1 MNLPFVVTS
10 GEPAGIGPDICLSIA
25 TRTDNSDFVIF
36 GNIDLLNKRAEMLDL
51 DLSLIEYHPTKE
63 PLELGTNQ
71 VFVSNFDLYEEC
83 HPGSLNK
90 KNSAYVVEMIES
102 AVQACLR
109 DEFKGCITAPVSKEI
124 IAHSKFSF
132 KGHTEFL
139 GELCGKK
146 PLMFF
151 LSETMRVAL
160 ATTHVSLKNVPEMIT
175 EDLIANACKI
185 ISHDLKLYFTESEP
199 TIGILGLNPHAGEN
213 GLLGNEEQKI
223 ILPVIRDLQN
233 QGLKIA
239 GPLAADTAFLQELG
253 NDIVLSLYHDQIL
266 PLFKFNNPHRA
277 ANVTLGLEII
287 RTSVDHGIALDQA
300 GKKYPNN
307 QSLHFALDTAKEMAN
322 HAEKKHNQ
330 TA

>member
-1 MNLPFVVTS
+1 MNSPFVVTS

-25 TRTDNSDFVIF
+25 NRIDNSDFVIF
-36 GNIDLLNKRAEMLDL
+36 GNIDLLNKRAKMLDL
-51 DLSLIEYHPTKE
+51 DLSLIEYHPNKG
-63 PLELGTNQ
+63 PSELGTNEI
-71 VFVSNFDLYEEC
+71 FVANFDLYEEC
-83 HPGSLNK
+83 HAGYLNK

-102 AVQACLR
+102 AIHACVR
-109 DEFKGCITAPVSKEI
+109 GEFNGCITAPVSKEI
-124 IAHSKFSF
+124 IADSGFSF
-132 KGHTEFL
+132 RGHTEFL
-139 GELCGKK
+139 GQLCGKK

-151 LSETMRVAL
+151 VSETMRVAL
-160 ATTHVSLKNVPEMIT
+160 ATTHVSLKDVPEMIT
-175 EDLIANACKI
+175 EDLIANACKT

-223 ILPVIRDLQN
+223 ILPAINDLQK
-233 QGLKIA
+233 QGLKID
-239 GPLAADTAFLQELG
+239 GPLAADTALLQEPRS
-253 NDIVLSLYHDQIL
+253 DTVLSLYHDQIL
-266 PLFKFNNPHRA
+266 PLFKYNNPHQA

-300 GKKYPNN
+300 GKKHANN
-307 QSLHFALDTAKEMAN
+307 QSLHFALDTAKKMAN